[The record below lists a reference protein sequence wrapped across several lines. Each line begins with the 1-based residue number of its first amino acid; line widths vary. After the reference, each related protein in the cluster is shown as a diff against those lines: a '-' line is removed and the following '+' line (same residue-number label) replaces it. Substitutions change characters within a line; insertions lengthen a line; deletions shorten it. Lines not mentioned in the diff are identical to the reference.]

1 MSHATSTPFANLT
14 PDLVLDAV
22 SGRGVEVDGRLFALN
37 SYENRVYRI
46 GVAQGAPLVAKF
58 YRAGRW
64 SDEQILEE
72 HAFARELAGR
82 DLAVAV
88 PIAFDGQTL
97 LEHGEFR
104 FALFP
109 WLGGRGV
116 EFDSAADF
124 ALLGRTLGR
133 LHAVG
138 AMRRFA
144 TRVRLTPQRLGHAAR
159 ALVLESGFIPPEL
172 VDRYAEVSE
181 ALIDA
186 VEREWDAVQ
195 GIATL
200 RLHGDC
206 HLGNLLWGE
215 QGPVFVDLDDCMTGP
230 AVQDLWMLL
239 SGDEHERAHQL
250 GVVLEGY
257 EDFRDFDR
265 GEIALIEALRTLRI
279 LHYAAWLARR
289 WHDPAFPLHFPW
301 FNTQHYWQ
309 EHVLTLREQLAAMDE
324 RPIVPADD

>member
-1 MSHATSTPFANLT
+1 M
-14 PDLVLDAV
+14 LDAV

-239 SGDEHERAHQL
+239 PGGDDARRAW
-250 GVVLEGY
+250 
-257 EDFRDFDR
+257 
-265 GEIALIEALRTLRI
+265 EALAGGYADFARFDYRELRLVEPLRALRMI
-279 LHYAAWLARR
+279 HHTAWLAQR
-289 WHDPAFPLHFPW
+289 WDDPAFPRAFPW
-301 FNTQHYWQ
+301 FGERRYW
-309 EHVLTLREQLAAMDE
+309 ERHLLDLLEQRAAIDEPPLLA
-324 RPIVPADD
+324 V